1 MISPLTVRP
10 GVYALANVF
19 DFLHETRPMR
29 VGQILLD
36 AGGRVL
42 ALSQGGTALD
52 RRYRR
57 HRKWGADI
65 VIKNDPPS

>member
-1 MISPLTVRP
+1 
-10 GVYALANVF
+10 VF